1 MNISTYYKK
10 LYIEILMYIT
20 ENMSNIEHL
29 DKSI

>member
-10 LYIEILMYIT
+10 LYIEILMHIT